1 MITISPRAQEKLLE
15 FLNRH
20 NGAIGV
26 KIFLTAKGCGG
37 NKYDFEIV
45 NAVPAK
51 CDSYKI
57 NEIPEYW
64 VFVDVKAAL
73 FLFGSELIYKKEKFF
88 EGFDFVN
95 PQEKGRCGCG
105 KSVIL

>member
-1 MITISPRAQEKLLE
+1 MITISLSAQQKLLE
-15 FLNRH
+15 FLQRMPN
-20 NGAIGV
+20 AVGV
-26 KIFLTAKGCGG
+26 KIFLTTKGCGG

-45 NAVPAK
+45 TEVPVK

-57 NEIPEYW
+57 NENSKYW
-64 VFVDVKAAL
+64 VFVDLKASL

-88 EGFDFVN
+88 EGFDFIN

-105 KSVIL
+105 ESVIL